1 MNYIA
6 KCQGNCS
13 TFKGDTGAIWSKIS
27 QKGFEDG
34 KWASDELI
42 ANGFKWDVPIPAS
55 LAPGDYLL
63 RHENLALHEG
73 EILGHAQ
80 FYPVCIQLTVGG
92 NGTKVPGGLSFPGYG
107 FSARCDCVA

>member
-13 TFKGDTGAIWSKIS
+13 TFKGDSGAIWSKIS
-27 QKGFEDG
+27 QKGFENG

-42 ANGFKWDVPIPAS
+42 TNGFKWDVQIPAS

-73 EILGHAQ
+73 EYLGGAQ
-80 FYPVCIQLTVGG
+80 FYPVCVQLTVGG
-92 NGTKVPGGLSFPGYG
+92 NGTKIPGGLSFPGWG
-107 FSARCDCVA
+107 FSTVRR